1 MILLVGDSNLRN
13 TLEGSKERLEAAVGD
28 EVQFK
33 MATSTE
39 SIKTILEA
47 VDQEP
52 SVIFI
57 HSPLNE
63 IVKTVSKTPSKGR
76 DETIR
81 TVLEEQNRIVHAS
94 AVSKPTVLHVL
105 IPPFLRLDP
114 PWIGKKI
121 RLATFYVKDY
131 LTSESPWNI
140 VVANSIDIVESD
152 LGDDKVHLNANG
164 KEKFYQ
170 SIEADI
176 LKCKANLGDG
186 QPLSQDWASQMD
198 TGFEPPTPAT
208 LTLRKRRRPVSED
221 ESEDEEDT
229 GRVKKAK
236 LDTMLDKIDTLVKE
250 IQQERSSTREEIG
263 KIDQKVIQNTA
274 EIASIK
280 TSIEGLDKAIKSH
293 DNYMAAETREDIDG
307 LENENLKQTVVV
319 RKLKAVDP
327 VPSDKK
333 ALRAYIQTAGRK
345 LVGKILDED
354 SVCMVKFAA
363 PLYSYLD
370 PTKKDNA
377 AGLVPPFKIGFA
389 NKDIAVKFKEAGVK
403 KSKEEGS
410 EYKTTYFSYFQANG
424 TRVRV
429 ILLWGVADALKSEG
443 KDLWVTQNTPKPVL
457 QIKEGGKITESLT
470 FVKAM
475 KLHKDKIEQK
485 RLDEAKKLA
494 KKWFAGNLEKIFI
507 AIKD

>member
-1 MILLVGDSNLRN
+1 MRN
-13 TLEGSKERLEAAVGD
+13 TLEGNKERLEAAIGD

-39 SIKTILEA
+39 SIKAILEA
-47 VDQEP
+47 ADQVP

-81 TVLEEQNRIVHAS
+81 AVLEEQSRIVHAS
-94 AVSKPTVLHVL
+94 ATSKPTVLHVL

-114 PWIGKKI
+114 PWIGQRKI

-152 LGDDKVHLNANG
+152 LGDDKVHLNKTG

-176 LKCKANLGDG
+176 LKCKSNLGEG
-186 QPLSQDWASQMD
+186 QPLTQDWASQMD

-208 LTLRKRRRPVSED
+208 LRKRRRQVSEV
-221 ESEDEEDT
+221 ESDEEEET
-229 GRVKKAK
+229 GRGKRAK
-236 LDTMLDKIDTLVKE
+236 LDTMLDKIDSLVKE
-250 IQQERSSTREEIG
+250 IKQDRLSAKEEIG
-263 KIDQKVIQNTA
+263 EMDKKVTQNTSDIS
-274 EIASIK
+274 EIKTQIESIK
-280 TSIEGLDKAIKSH
+280 N
-293 DNYMAAETREDIDG
+293 DNYMAAETREDIDA
-307 LENENLKQTVVV
+307 LDNENLKQTVVV

-333 ALRAYIQTAGRK
+333 ALRAYIQTVARK
-345 LVGKILDED
+345 LVEKILDEA
-354 SVCMVKFAA
+354 SVSLVKYGA

-377 AGLVPPFKIGFA
+377 VGLVPPFKIGFA

-403 KSKEEGS
+403 KSKEDGS

-429 ILLWGVADALKSEG
+429 ILLWGVADALKGDG
-443 KDLWVTQNTPKPVL
+443 KDLWVTQNTPKPIL
-457 QIKEGGKITESLT
+457 QIKEGGKITETLT

-475 KLHKDKIEQK
+475 KQHKEKIAQK
-485 RLDEAKKLA
+485 TLEEARKLA
-494 KKWFAGNLEKIFI
+494 KKWFAGNIEKIFI

>member
-13 TLEGSKERLEAAVGD
+13 TLEGNKERLEAAIED

-33 MATSTE
+33 MGTSTE
-39 SIKTILEA
+39 SIKAILEA

-63 IVKTVSKTPSKGR
+63 IVKIVSKTPSKGR

-81 TVLEEQNRIVHAS
+81 AVLEEQNRIVHAS
-94 AVSKPTVLHVL
+94 ATSKPTVLHVL
-105 IPPFLRLDP
+105 IPPFLRMDP
-114 PWIGKKI
+114 PWIGQRI
-121 RLATFYVKDY
+121 RLARFYVKEY

-140 VVANSIDIVESD
+140 VVANSIDIVEAD
-152 LGDDKVHLNANG
+152 LGDDKVHLNKTG

-170 SIEADI
+170 SIEEDI
-176 LKCKANLGDG
+176 LKCKSNLGDG
-186 QPLSQDWASQMD
+186 QPLTQDWASQMD
-198 TGFEPPTPAT
+198 TGYEPPTPAT
-208 LTLRKRRRPVSED
+208 LRKRRRPASEE
-221 ESEDEEDT
+221 ESGEEEDT
-229 GRVKKAK
+229 GRGKRAK
-236 LDTMLDKIDTLVKE
+236 LDTMLDKIDSLVKE
-250 IQQERSSTREEIG
+250 IKQDRLNTKEEITQ
-263 KIDQKVIQNTA
+263 IDTKVTQNTSDIS
-274 EIASIK
+274 EIKSQIAS
-280 TSIEGLDKAIKSH
+280 LDKAIKN
-293 DNYMAAETREDIDG
+293 DNYMAAETREDLDG

-319 RKLKAVDP
+319 RKLKAIDP

-333 ALRAYIQTAGRK
+333 ALRAYIQTVGRK
-345 LVGKILDED
+345 LVEKILDEA
-354 SVCMVKFAA
+354 SSSLVKYAA

-377 AGLVPPFKIGFA
+377 AGLVPPFKLGFA
-389 NKDIAVKFKEAGVK
+389 NKDVAVKFKEAGVK

-424 TRVRV
+424 TRIRV
-429 ILLWGVADALKSEG
+429 ALLWGVADALKSDG
-443 KDLWVTQNTPKPVL
+443 KDLWVTQNTPKPIL

-475 KLHKDKIEQK
+475 KLHGDKIAQK
-485 RLDEAKKLA
+485 TLDEAKKQA
-494 KKWFAGNLEKIFI
+494 KKWFAGNIEKIFI